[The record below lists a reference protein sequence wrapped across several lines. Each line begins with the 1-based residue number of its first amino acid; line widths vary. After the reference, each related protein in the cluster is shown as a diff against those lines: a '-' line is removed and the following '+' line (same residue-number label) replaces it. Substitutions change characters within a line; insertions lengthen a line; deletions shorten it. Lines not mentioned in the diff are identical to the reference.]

1 MISKINQHLARQIC
15 KQKEPLEEWLG
26 KNCKAQTVTCPPFY
40 SSVDLRDSGFK
51 TVPVDCNIYPAG
63 FNNIC
68 PDDLNAGP
76 ALFRQHINSLGKFK
90 KILIL
95 PELHTTNK
103 YYLDNLATLNDQIV
117 KAGFESTIGWYG
129 DNSPNTLESQTGEII
144 RYKQIEIKNGI
155 LQANGFVPDL
165 VILNNDFSN
174 GYPKDLDS
182 VKQPIL
188 PSYKLGWH
196 TRKKS
201 THFFHY
207 NELASQFAR
216 IVDVDPWLV
225 QIDTEVVDGIDFNE
239 NVGVD
244 RVAACVEKM
253 LERIKKAYEAH
264 GVKDRKPFVYIKN
277 NSGTYGMGIM
287 MVHSAEE
294 LISMNRR
301 TKNKMSVGKGKSKI
315 ESVIVQEGV
324 PSSTKSEGKAAEPVI
339 YLLGGELLGGFLRT
353 NPEKDDEGNLNS
365 PGMVFKKLC
374 MSDLKENPGDTERV
388 LERVYGWTARI
399 SAFAAGRELASEVTS

>member
-1 MISKINQHLARQIC
+1 MVSKLNKHLAHQIC
-15 KQKEPLEEWLG
+15 KFKDPLEEWLG
-26 KNCKAQTVTCPPFY
+26 LNCKAERQTCPPFY

-76 ALFRQHINSLGKFK
+76 DVFKQHLNSLGKYK

-103 YYLDNLATLNDQIV
+103 FYLDNLAILKDQIT
-117 KAGFESTIGWYG
+117 KAGYETMIGWYG
-129 DNSPNTLESQTGEII
+129 ENSPSTLESQTGEIL
-144 RYKQIEIKNGI
+144 RYQQIEIKNGT
-155 LQANGFVPDL
+155 LQVDGFVPDL
-165 VILNNDFSN
+165 IILNNDFSN

-182 VKQPIL
+182 VKQPIM

-201 THFFHY
+201 THFLHY
-207 NELASQFAR
+207 NELAGQFAR
-216 IVDVDPWLV
+216 IIDVDPWLV
-225 QIDTEVVDGIDFNE
+225 QIDTEVVDSVDFNE

-244 RVAACVEKM
+244 RVAASVEKM
-253 LERIKKAYEAH
+253 LERIKKAYAAQ
-264 GVKDRKPFVYIKN
+264 GVKERNPFVYIKN

-301 TKNKMSVGKGKSKI
+301 TKNKMSVGKGRSKI

-324 PSSTKSEGKAAEPVI
+324 PSSMKSEGTTAEPVI
-339 YLLGGELLGGFLRT
+339 YLVGGQLLGGFLRT

-374 MSDLKENPGDTERV
+374 VSDLLHEGRDTERV

-399 SAFAAGRELASEVTS
+399 SAFAAGRELAASEKK